1 MPISLIASVAKYKN
15 KLVIGK
21 GNDLLIK
28 LNKDLRH
35 FKIVTS
41 NKIDSNFN
49 IVLMGKNT
57 FNSISNPLPNRINFV
72 LTNDKTL
79 CSKLPKQK
87 NLNSNNVYFVSLKQ
101 FKEYYNKY
109 NPNVFIIGGGK
120 IYNLFLNNS
129 DFFIEKLYITEVK
142 GLKINN
148 IDSLVCMDHF
158 DFKYKLIGYSEKYIQ
173 ESINYR
179 ILYYKKCNDFTEEFK
194 YFDLAQNILQNGNDR
209 SDRTGTGT
217 KSLFGNQLKFDI
229 SNGTIPLLTTK
240 QVPFKAIFYE
250 LWWMMSGHTDAKLLQ
265 DRGVHIWDGNTSR
278 EFLDSRGLTY
288 KQGVLGPGYG
298 FQIRHFGAKYNEEY
312 ADVSK
317 CDPNINVIGGFDQLK
332 YVEHLLKTE
341 PFSRR
346 IMMCYWNPPDFDKTA
361 LISCHFQIQFYV
373 EEINNQKYL
382 SGMFTMRSNDLGC
395 GTPFNWVFYGLLIHI
410 LALKCDMKPKELI
423 YSVGDVHIYKNH
435 IQQIKEQIT
444 RTPRPFPKVH
454 LNESIKTKDW
464 CDLEFNDVDLIG
476 YFPHSSIK
484 MKMAV

>member
-1 MPISLIASVAKYKN
+1 MPISLIASVVKYKN

-21 GNDLLIK
+21 DNDLLVK
-28 LNKDLRH
+28 LNKDLQH

-41 NKIDSNFN
+41 NKISENFN
-49 IVLMGKNT
+49 IVLMGKKT
-57 FNSISNPLPNRINFV
+57 YRSIGRILPNRINFL
-72 LTNDKTL
+72 LTNDKS
-79 CSKLPKQK
+79 SKLPKPK
-87 NLNSNNVYFVSLKQ
+87 YLNAKKLYCVNLKQ
-101 FKEYYNKY
+101 FKEYYNRY

-142 GLKINN
+142 GFKIDNS
-148 IDSLVCMDHF
+148 DSLICMDHF

-173 ESINYR
+173 DSVLNYR
-179 ILYYKKCNDFTEEFK
+179 ILYYKKCNSFTEEHK

-217 KSLFGNQLKFDI
+217 KSLFGKQLKFDI

-250 LWWMMSGHTDAKLLQ
+250 LWWMMSGHTDAKLLK

-278 EFLDSRGLTY
+278 EFLDSRGLSY
-288 KQGVLGPGYG
+288 KEGILGPGYG

-332 YVEHLLKTE
+332 YVEHLLKTD

-346 IMMCYWNPPDFDKTA
+346 IMMCYWNPPDFDKTS
-361 LISCHFQIQFYV
+361 LIPCHFQIQFYV

-382 SGMFTMRSNDLGC
+382 SGMFGMRSNDKFLGE
-395 GTPFNWVFYGLLIHI
+395 PFNLCFYSLLVQI
-410 LALKCDMKPKELI
+410 LALKCNMKPKELI

-435 IQQIKEQIT
+435 IEQIKEQMT

-454 LNESIKTKDW
+454 LNDILKTKDW
-464 CDLEFNDVDLIG
+464 ANIEFSDVDLIG
-476 YFPHSSIK
+476 YFPHPSIK
-484 MKMAV
+484 AKMAV